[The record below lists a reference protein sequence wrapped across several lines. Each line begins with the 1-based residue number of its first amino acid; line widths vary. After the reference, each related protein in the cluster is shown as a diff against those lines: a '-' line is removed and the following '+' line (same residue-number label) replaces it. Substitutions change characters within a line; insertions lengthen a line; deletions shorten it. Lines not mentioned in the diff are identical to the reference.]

1 MFVPVFGES
10 NCGWQCVL
18 LRFGKIFFEY
28 HLLFFFFFFLIKILC
43 LLPGISSNF
52 VYIVGAI
59 SVTSSNETLS
69 EYSMVHCNSRD
80 VLKWVFHIA
89 KQFCSIVLFPL
100 TIQKP
105 LACLA
110 MFSSMAIGDR
120 I

>member
-1 MFVPVFGES
+1 MFVHVFGES

-18 LRFGKIFFEY
+18 LRFGKISFEY
-28 HLLFFFFFFLIKILC
+28 HLLFFFFFNRFFAYCLEYPAILC
-43 LLPGISSNF
+43 TLS
-52 VYIVGAI
+52 VI

-69 EYSMVHCNSRD
+69 EYSIVLRNSRD

-89 KQFCSIVLFPL
+89 KRFCSIVLFPL
-100 TIQKP
+100 TIQKT

-110 MFSSMAIGDR
+110 MFSSMAICYR

>member
-28 HLLFFFFFFLIKILC
+28 HLLFFFNRFCAYCLEYLAILC
-43 LLPGISSNF
+43 TLS
-52 VYIVGAI
+52 VI
-59 SVTSSNETLS
+59 SVTSSNEMLS
-69 EYSMVHCNSRD
+69 EYSTVLSNSQD
-80 VLKWVFHIA
+80 VLKWVFRIA
-89 KQFCSIVLFPL
+89 KQFCSILLFPL